1 MDVEQRTAGPAPVGK
16 LIEKVAWI
24 RLENGRVLTARS
36 HGKPAFYLPGGKPEA
51 GESPQEALVRE
62 VTEELGVTLDPATIA
77 HAVTVEAAADG
88 KAAGTV
94 VRMVCFTAEGSG
106 VPAPAA
112 EIAEVAW
119 LGPEDRDRVSAATAM
134 VLDELVSA
142 GLLSRA

>member
-1 MDVEQRTAGPAPVGK
+1 MDVEQRPAGTAPAGR

-24 RLENGRVLTARS
+24 RLENGRVLTART
-36 HGKPAFYLPGGKPEA
+36 HDRPAFYLPGGKPEA
-51 GESPQEALVRE
+51 GESREEALVRE
-62 VTEELGVTLDPATIA
+62 ITEELGVTLDPATIA

-94 VRMVCFTAEGSG
+94 VRMVCFTAEGTG
-106 VPAPAA
+106 APVPDG

-134 VLDELVSA
+134 VLDELVA
-142 GLLSRA
+142 TGLLPRA

>member
-1 MDVEQRTAGPAPVGK
+1 MAE

-24 RLENGRVLTARS
+24 RLENGRVLTART
-36 HGKPAFYLPGGKPEA
+36 HDRPAFYLPGGKPEA
-51 GESPQEALVRE
+51 GESREAALVRE
-62 VTEELGVTLDPATIA
+62 IEEELGVTLDPATIA

-106 VPAPAA
+106 TPVPGA
-112 EIAEVAW
+112 EIGEVAW
-119 LGPEDRDRVSAATAM
+119 LGHGDRDRVSAATAL

-142 GLLSRA
+142 GLLPKA